1 MPKILVIEDDVA
13 FCKLVE
19 KFLTKNGYET
29 ATAFSAEE
37 ARSKAKTGSFDLILT
52 DLRLPDSDGMTLLTE
67 FKMEFPS
74 TPVVLMTGYSDI
86 NTAVKAIKNGA
97 ADYISKPF
105 NPDEVLIVVAN
116 ALKNKQVEV
125 QPEKISVKKKQPTSK
140 SENSEFVLGISPA
153 SLKLAEY
160 IKLVSPTDI
169 SVLIIGE
176 SGTGKEVIAQKI
188 HKNSTRNKKPFI
200 AVDCG
205 TIPKE
210 LAASEF
216 FGHIKGSFTGALN
229 DKIGY
234 FEAANGGTI
243 FLDEIGNLSY
253 ENQVQLLRALQERK
267 IKPVGSNKEIAVDI
281 RIITATNEDL
291 REAVKNGD
299 FREDLYHR
307 INEFSIASPSLKERK
322 EDLMIFA
329 EFFLDKANQQL
340 NREVIGFSEEVI
352 KIFQNYSW
360 PGNLREM
367 QNVVKRSTLL
377 TSGEFI
383 ERDVLP
389 SELFIVNP
397 EKDEVVFSLS
407 QNEKEAIIQA
417 LQQTQNN
424 KSEAAKLLRINRK
437 TLYNKL
443 KFYNLDY

>member
-1 MPKILVIEDDVA
+1 MPRVLVIEDDVA

-19 KFLTKNGYET
+19 KFLTKNGYEV
-29 ATAFSAEE
+29 AIAFSAAE
-37 ARSKAKTGSFDLILT
+37 AKIKLVSADFDLILT
-52 DLRLPDSDGMTLLTE
+52 DLRLPDSDGMTLLSE
-67 FKMEFPS
+67 FKNTNPL
-74 TPVVLMTGYSDI
+74 TPVILMTGYSDI

-105 NPDEVLIVVAN
+105 NPDEVLLVVAN
-116 ALKNKQVEV
+116 ALKNKQVETTIEV
-125 QPEKISVKKKQPTSK
+125 PVEKKIEVKNVVSD
-140 SENSEFVLGISPA
+140 EFVLGISPA

-188 HKNSTRNKKPFI
+188 HKNSSRNKKPFI

-205 TIPKE
+205 TIPKD

-216 FGHIKGSFTGALN
+216 FGHVKGSFTGALN

-267 IKPVGSNKEIAVDI
+267 IKPVGSTKEIAVDI

-307 INEFSIASPSLKERK
+307 INEFSITSPSLKERK
-322 EDLMIFA
+322 EDILIFA
-329 EFFLDKANQQL
+329 DFFLDKANRQL
-340 NREVIGFSEEVI
+340 NRDVIGFSDEVI
-352 KIFQNYSW
+352 QIFQNYSW

-389 SELFIVNP
+389 SELFVANF
-397 EKDEVVFSLS
+397 EKEEVVFSLS
-407 QNEKEAIIQA
+407 QNEKEAIILA
-417 LQQTQNN
+417 LEQTHNN
-424 KSEAAKLLRINRK
+424 KSEAAKLLKINRK

-443 KFYNLDY
+443 KFYNLEY

>member
-19 KFLTKNGYET
+19 RFLTKNGYEVSC
-29 ATAFSAEE
+29 AFSA
-37 ARSKAKTGSFDLILT
+37 ADAKIKIADQKFDLILT
-52 DLRLPDSDGMTLLTE
+52 DFRLPDSDGLTLLSE
-67 FKMEFPS
+67 FKIAMPE
-74 TPVVLMTGYSDI
+74 TPVILMTGYSDI

-116 ALKNKQVEV
+116 ALKSKQF
-125 QPEKISVKKKQPTSK
+125 QPKISEPVKPKKVQIPIVEKT
-140 SENSEFVLGISPA
+140 EFIIGISPA
-153 SLKLAEY
+153 SAKLSEY

-169 SVLIIGE
+169 SVLIVGE
-176 SGTGKEVIAQKI
+176 SGTGKEVVAQKI
-188 HKNSTRNKKPFI
+188 HKNSNRSKKPFI

-205 TIPKE
+205 TIPKD

-253 ENQVQLLRALQERK
+253 ANQVQLLRALQERK
-267 IKPVGSNKEIAVDI
+267 IKPVGSTKEIAVDV

-291 REAVKNGD
+291 REAVKQGD

-307 INEFSIASPSLKERK
+307 INEFTIASPSLTERK
-322 EDLMIFA
+322 EDLLIFA
-329 EFFLDKANQQL
+329 EFFLEKANLQL
-340 NREVIGFSEEVI
+340 NREVIGFTDEVI
-352 KIFQNYSW
+352 QIFQNYSW

-367 QNVVKRSTLL
+367 QNVIKRSTLL
-377 TSGEFI
+377 TSGNLI
-383 ERDVLP
+383 ERGVLP
-389 SELFIVNP
+389 SELFLTNAD
-397 EKDEVVFSLS
+397 KQEVVFSLS
-407 QNEKEAIIQA
+407 ENEKEAIILA
-417 LQQTQNN
+417 LEQTQNN
-424 KSEAAKLLRINRK
+424 KSEAAKLLKINRK

>member
-389 SELFIVNP
+389 SELFIVNS